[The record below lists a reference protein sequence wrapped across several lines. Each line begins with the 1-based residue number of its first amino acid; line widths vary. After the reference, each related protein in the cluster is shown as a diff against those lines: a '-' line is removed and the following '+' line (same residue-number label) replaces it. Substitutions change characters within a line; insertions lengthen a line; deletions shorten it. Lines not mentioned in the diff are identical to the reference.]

1 MRNGVY
7 IYNLYVNLKN
17 KTMPFIALNVW
28 GTGEPTENKAGNFPK
43 AKGGAEQK
51 KVKAVKKPKKI
62 KPEKKEVKAQKVETP
77 KQLKGKA
84 AKAKKDKPLAL
95 TILRAAIYVV
105 IHVVMDAL
113 SQTTCFGAKQGG
125 GDRRGVRCKRRV
137 NPNPGEAPCSTENKK
152 KFNDFANGN

>member
-28 GTGEPTENKAGNFPK
+28 GTGEPPEIKAGNFPK

-51 KVKAVKKPKKI
+51 KVKAAKKPEKI
-62 KPEKKEVKAQKVETP
+62 QPEKKEV
-77 KQLKGKA
+77 KGKA